1 MSMSSNLHFQWQVN
15 QYYKI
20 WGFYSA
26 CANSCIT
33 DSCKDLN
40 TITCEVQE
48 ETEAK
53 YTLQLWGV
61 YKAVYTTPAS
71 PQYQVGGHC
80 SVSNDW

>member
-53 YTLQLWGV
+53 
-61 YKAVYTTPAS
+61 
-71 PQYQVGGHC
+71 
-80 SVSNDW
+80 